1 MTALADSA
9 IAYAQ
14 SEGLHVF
21 PLQERG
27 KVPLTS
33 HGLDDATLDAMTI
46 ETWWDAWPNANIA
59 IRTGDVIVVDED
71 IPGALSELAEKH
83 GQTVPSTRIARTGKG
98 RHYYF
103 LQPAEQRIRNTAGKL
118 AKGIDTRGDGG
129 YVVAPPS
136 VHPDGSVYA
145 WQSTAPPAPF
155 PEWMA
160 ALLVKPEP
168 KSVTPFVGRSSPY
181 GQRALEAEV
190 HAVSVA
196 AEGTRNDRLNT
207 AAFSLGQLV
216 AGGELDEHDA
226 LSSLEAAARAC
237 NLPSNEASATIA
249 SGLKAGLADPR
260 SAPEAN
266 GATVHQLTPARAA
279 TPAIVLPPA
288 RITVEPWLTFSR
300 NSQAE
305 MEFLIDGLWPVK
317 SLAFIASPPKK
328 GKTWLGLAAAISI
341 STATTFIS
349 EFDVPEPRR
358 VLYLALEGARQAIRA
373 RVGALSRGA
382 NLDPESDD
390 LANLDIAYRP
400 RGINLADP
408 EWSAEIANLA
418 AENEYAV
425 IFVDVLRNAARIKE
439 SDAAEFS
446 LLRNLLEPALAHTS
460 ICLLHHFVK
469 LSELSKERT
478 PAERMSGSGAMY
490 GALDVG
496 IFITGSEEHGRRL
509 RLEFDGRDIAMP
521 DPLDVMLEGDGSGPN
536 GSLLHEDSAFWHGDI
551 PDIEADDV
559 VAPALKVAAWVR
571 KQGGDVLMTAAT
583 DHFKT
588 TADTMRKRRAGIEAL
603 GVKWEHVRHG
613 RTVKVHLIDPEMV
626 GEGVQYEA
634 DFTTED
640 TTEPNLPSVVNTART
655 SHVHNRT
662 DTTESLPLG
671 SVESADLQGDFTT
684 EQNRLPTGV
693 PTPPSVASDSR
704 PDSAASEDNIDFD
717 GAA

>member
-1 MTALADSA
+1 MTALSDSA
-9 IAYAQ
+9 ISYAQ
-14 SEGLHVF
+14 TEGLHVF

-33 HGLDDATLDAMTI
+33 HGLEDATIDAMTI
-46 ETWWDAWPNANIA
+46 ETWWDRWPNANVA
-59 IRTGDVIVVDED
+59 IRTGDLLVVDED
-71 IPGALSELAEKH
+71 RPGALSELAAEH
-83 GQTVPSTRIARTGKG
+83 EQTVPVTRIARTGKG

-103 LQPAEQRIRNTAGKL
+103 TQPATQRIRNTAGKL
-118 AKGIDTRGDGG
+118 APGIDTRGDGG

-136 VHPDGSVYA
+136 VHPDGGVYT
-145 WQSTAPPAPF
+145 WESTAPPAPF
-155 PEWMA
+155 PEWMS
-160 ALLVKPEP
+160 ALLVKPAP
-168 KSVTPFVGRSSPY
+168 KQTTPFLGRSTPY
-181 GQRALEAEV
+181 AQRALEAEV

-207 AAFSLGQLV
+207 AAFALGQLV

-237 NLPSNEASATIA
+237 GLPNAEASATIA
-249 SGLKAGLADPR
+249 SGIVAGFAEPR
-260 SAPEAN
+260 RAPETN
-266 GATVHQLTPARAA
+266 GATVRHLPAVRS
-279 TPAIVLPPA
+279 IVDQPA

-349 EFDVPEPRR
+349 EFDVPQPRR

-382 NLDPESDD
+382 NLDPDSDD

-496 IFITGSEEHGRRL
+496 IFITGSEDHGRRL

-536 GSLLHEDSAFWHGDI
+536 GSLLHEDRAFWHGDI

-571 KQGGDVLMTAAT
+571 KRGGDVLMSDAVAQFNTT
-583 DHFKT
+583 D
-588 TADTMRKRRAGIEAL
+588 DTLRKRRAGIEAL
-603 GVKWEHVRHG
+603 GVKWEHVREG
-613 RTVKVHLIDPEMV
+613 RTVKVHLIDPEMI
-626 GEGVQYEA
+626 GEGDQIAAE
-634 DFTTED
+634 FTPED
-640 TTEPNLPSVVNTART
+640 TTEPNLLSGVNTAET

-662 DTTESLPLG
+662 DTPESHPLG
-671 SVESADLQGDFTT
+671 SVESADLQGVFTP
-684 EQNRLPTGV
+684 EPNRLPTGV
-693 PTPPSVASDSR
+693 PTSPSVASDSR
-704 PDSAASEDNIDFD
+704 PDSDVGEDNIDFD
-717 GAA
+717 QNGA